1 MTNKFLQTY
10 LAKKANSKKQN
21 GFTLIELMVVI
32 AIVGILSAV
41 GLPEMLKAQ
50 ERAHS
55 SVAKQQAVQHAKSC
69 SIELLADGD
78 PTDADLSVLAPAAG
92 VNVSNAATTCG
103 ASASYE
109 FTGGGDK
116 WTVTLSNGLPQPPSK
131 S

>member
-1 MTNKFLQTY
+1 MTNKLLQTY
-10 LAKKANSKKQN
+10 LAKKANSKRQN

-78 PTDADLSVLAPAAG
+78 STDADIDAVTSGDVT
-92 VNVSNAATTCG
+92 NAAATCG
-103 ASASYE
+103 AAADYA
-109 FTGGGDK
+109 FTGGGDT
-116 WTVTLSNGLPQPPSK
+116 WTVSLIKGLPQPPSK

>member
-78 PTDADLSVLAPAAG
+78 AADADITEVTAG
-92 VNVSNAATTCG
+92 DVTNDAATC
-103 ASASYE
+103 AKDESYA
-109 FTGGGDK
+109 FTGGGDT